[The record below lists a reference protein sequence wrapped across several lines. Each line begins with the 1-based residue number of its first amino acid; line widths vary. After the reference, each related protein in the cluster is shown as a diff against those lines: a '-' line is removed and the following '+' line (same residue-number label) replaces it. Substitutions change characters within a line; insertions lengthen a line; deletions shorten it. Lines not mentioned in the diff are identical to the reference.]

1 MVQFSHPYMTTG
13 KTIALTRQIFV
24 GKVMSLFFNMLSRFV
39 TTFFPRSRFFPS
51 GGQSIGASAS
61 APVLPVNIELTSF
74 RIDWFNLFAIQG
86 TLKSLLQNHT
96 LKTSILW
103 HSAFFMVQLSHPH
116 MTTGKNTLTIQTFVG
131 KVMSPLFNTLF
142 RPRLIPTSF
151 QQSFFFFFC
160 KENLYYFALVFI
172 HWICS

>member
-1 MVQFSHPYMTTG
+1 MDCSIPGFTVLHYLLELAQTHVHWVSDAIQPSLSSPSPAFYLSQHQAGSFPMSQ
-13 KTIALTRQIFV
+13 LFV
-24 GKVMSLFFNMLSRFV
+24 
-39 TTFFPRSRFFPS
+39 S

-103 HSAFFMVQLSHPH
+103 HSAFFMVQLSYLY
-116 MTTGKNTLTIQTFVG
+116 MVTGKTVA
-131 KVMSPLFNTLF
+131 
-142 RPRLIPTSF
+142 LIIWTQLLSARWCLCF
-151 QQSFFFFFC
+151 
-160 KENLYYFALVFI
+160 L
-172 HWICS
+172 ICLRVLDKMPEVI